1 MARGVC
7 SRAMPEGPPGETPPA
22 DLALVVGWLTLC
34 WVAVAVPPVNASPL
48 RPLVV
53 VPAALVLPGYAVLAA
68 LAPRDDALARLSVE
82 RFTLAV
88 AGSVA
93 VCLLL
98 GILLLSTALPVS
110 GVSVLALLSAVT
122 LTGVAVTARRRGGFE
137 LPSRPAVSR
146 SPFPALP
153 ARSEVDAV
161 SATAAVLVG
170 VAAVAGAVGTVALL
184 GVHGP
189 AGHATLGVEHAAE
202 NDSVTDAP
210 VTADTPL
217 VVTVGNRRPAA
228 TTYTLVALVERVDGE
243 GDVAATRRVETETVT
258 LAPDEHWMKRYRLE
272 DADVPARLAFELHRG
287 SDSPGDGAA
296 DTRVHL
302 WLTAAGNASS
312 AESVASKRGTAPLP
326 DQAGSARRAE
336 AVTGPADGGVTGP

>member
-1 MARGVC
+1 M
-7 SRAMPEGPPGETPPA
+7 
-22 DLALVVGWLTLC
+22 LV
-34 WVAVAVPPVNASPL
+34 
-48 RPLVV
+48 
-53 VPAALVLPGYAVLAA
+53 
-68 LAPRDDALARLSVE
+68 
-82 RFTLAV
+82 
-88 AGSVA
+88 
-93 VCLLL
+93 
-98 GILLLSTALPVS
+98 GILLLSTALPVPAS
-110 GVSVLALLSAVT
+110 RSWPCSAASHS
-122 LTGVAVTARRRGGFE
+122 LGWS
-137 LPSRPAVSR
+137 SRPAVAGDSNSPSDRRSR
-146 SPFPALP
+146 SPFPALL
-153 ARSEVDAV
+153 ARSEVGAV
-161 SATAAVLVG
+161 SATVALLVG

-184 GVHGP
+184 GVHEP

-228 TTYTLVALVERVDGE
+228 TTYTLVALVER
-243 GDVAATRRVETETVT
+243 
-258 LAPDEHWMKRYRLE
+258 LAPDERWTKRYRLE